1 MYCPQCGQQQITGE
15 VRFCSR
21 CGFQLEGVNT
31 LIASGGTIPV
41 TAMQG
46 AEWQE
51 SPRRKGA
58 RLGGKLILFG
68 IFLIPAL
75 GIIHEITRAPEE
87 IMLFGVLCL
96 LAGFLRLIYAMIF
109 EQGPFRLPKAQHQQP
124 YYFPAAPTPNQL
136 APPQPRSAV
145 ELPPAQGAPAR
156 SYAPPRADT
165 AEMSYRPSVT
175 ENTTRLLP
183 EQDEPDARRT
193 RE

>member
-1 MYCPQCGQQQITGE
+1 MYCPQCGQQQVTGE

-21 CGFQLEGVNT
+21 CGFQLEGVNG
-31 LIASGGTIPV
+31 LLASGGAPPL

-68 IFLIPAL
+68 VFLIPAL
-75 GIIHEITRAPEE
+75 GILHEITKAPDE
-87 IMLFGVLCL
+87 IMLFGVLTL

-109 EQGPFRLPKAQHQQP
+109 EQGPFRQPKGHTQLVYAPAPPSHL
-124 YYFPAAPTPNQL
+124 AAP
-136 APPQPRSAV
+136 ARGAA
-145 ELPPAQGAPAR
+145 ELPPATATTAR
-156 SYAPPRADT
+156 AYVPPRTDT
-165 AEMSYRPSVT
+165 AEISYRPSVT
-175 ENTTRLLP
+175 ENTTRLLG
-183 EQDEPDARRT
+183 EQEERDARRT